1 MASHQTGTATVTH
14 RGCDMKPVLIVD
26 ATPTQLDWLIT
37 LAELNR
43 AEAQGEHVKEWLKLE
58 ILSGTRADPYTREE
72 AWMWPVIYRE
82 GIALRRLERRNK
94 IWMAIRSDDLGDEP
108 GASWKEF
115 TFKDLPKTAATSRRQ
130 CFIGAT
136 AFEAAARCHAG
147 WRFGETVVVP
157 AHL

>member
-26 ATPTQLDWLIT
+26 ATPTQLDWLVT

-43 AEAQGEHVKEWLKLE
+43 AEAQGKHVKDWVKQE

-72 AWMWPVIYRE
+72 VWMWPVISRE

-136 AFEAAARCHAG
+136 ALEAAARCYVA
-147 WRFGETVVVP
+147 WCFGETV
-157 AHL
+157 